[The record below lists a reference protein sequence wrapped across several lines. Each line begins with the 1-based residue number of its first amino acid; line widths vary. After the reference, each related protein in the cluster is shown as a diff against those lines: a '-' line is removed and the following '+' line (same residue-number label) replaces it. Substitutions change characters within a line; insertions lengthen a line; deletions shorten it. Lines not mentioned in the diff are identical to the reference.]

1 MSSPHAPLRASAPR
15 QGHPMGATGTDG
27 CPVSQNHALEG
38 SKRARW
44 PCRIKTHAPSHIL
57 PFVSLWPR
65 VASAQRL
72 RRINLHACGTL
83 AQTLGPARAPGAA
96 RHARGGPR
104 NAPSVPFVCSRR
116 VRRALA
122 RRRACAVAFCLGG
135 LTDTS
140 LCALRPLS
148 VARRA
153 SHGSAAGAPRSVTLL
168 ALRGANDS
176 VVRANNLS

>member
-44 PCRIKTHAPSHIL
+44 PCRITSHAPSHIL

-83 AQTLGPARAPGAA
+83 VQTLGPARAPGAA
-96 RHARGGPR
+96 RHPRGGPR
-104 NAPSVPFVCSRR
+104 NAQVCLLC
-116 VRRALA
+116 A
-122 RRRACAVAFCLGG
+122 AVASAAPWRAAAPVPSRFCLGG

-153 SHGSAAGAPRSVTLL
+153 SHGSAAGAPRSVKVILL
-168 ALRGANDS
+168 CGPTTSRND
-176 VVRANNLS
+176 LS